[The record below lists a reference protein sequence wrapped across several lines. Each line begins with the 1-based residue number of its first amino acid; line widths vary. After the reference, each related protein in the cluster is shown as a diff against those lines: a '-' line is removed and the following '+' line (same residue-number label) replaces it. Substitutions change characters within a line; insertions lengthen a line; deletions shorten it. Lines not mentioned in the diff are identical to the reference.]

1 MAAVVF
7 KRGNPVFDNYTP
19 GSAVAEGAVTVIGD
33 CPVIAHSDLE
43 ASVVGAVAIRGG
55 IYKCAKANNEAIAG
69 RTRVYWKASDSTVTT
84 TASTHKVFG
93 YSCADGAAET
103 ATTIEVEHFPFNDL
117 DVS

>member
-1 MAAVVF
+1 MAAV
-7 KRGNPVFDNYTP
+7 KLQRGTPVMDNYTP

-33 CPVIAHSDLE
+33 CPVIATTDLE
-43 ASVVGAVAIRGG
+43 ASVLGAVAIRGG
-55 IYKCAKANNEAIAG
+55 VWRCNKATNEAIAG

-93 YSCADGAAET
+93 YSCPDGATET
-103 ATTIEVEHFPFNDL
+103 ATTVEVEFFPFNDL